1 MSNVRV
7 SESTHAALRSL
18 ANESGETMQAIL
30 DKAIEEYRCR
40 LFWERVETAAGELRK
55 DSAAWEDELSERRAW
70 DATLA
75 DGLEEE

>member
-18 ANESGETMQAIL
+18 AAESGETLQAVL
-30 DKAIEEYRCR
+30 DKAVEEYRHR
-40 LFWERVETAAGELRK
+40 RFWDLVETAASNLRK
-55 DSAAWEDELSERRAW
+55 DSAAWEEELAERQAW

-75 DGLEEE
+75 DGLEDK